1 MKRLTLIA
9 LVILIG
15 TIASAQKK
23 PLDHSVYDNWES
35 VGTTLLS
42 PDGKVLV
49 YQVAKQE
56 GDATLYIR
64 TFGRTGR
71 EVVITRG
78 YNPSVTE
85 DGEHVICLVKP
96 EYAKT
101 RQEKIK
107 KVQKEKTSK
116 DSLAIIDVKS
126 GIIKMFPNVKSY
138 RIGKLA
144 TESFAFSTTDTTF
157 IPKAD
162 RKKKDIGDP
171 LAVYHFSD
179 GHIDT
184 LRQID
189 KFDFSKDGKTLAFVR
204 KTDKKRSVVG
214 FYEPGMAKTVQL
226 TDTTTFHSLPSF
238 DETGTQALFLQA
250 NDTLSS
256 GSKHAELFLYET
268 ASGKAG
274 RLIGKDDMG
283 NLPKNW
289 GLTENSSCYFSH
301 DGKRIFAGVQ
311 EFTPPKD
318 TTLVPFETPGLDI
331 WTWNEPELPPMMKKG
346 LMRDARRTFP
356 TLYKDGKLNLLQAD
370 MFAFLQP
377 ADRWNGPFALYQE
390 TADPVETQWN
400 ARNEIIL
407 SLLNV
412 ENASR
417 KEIARGALGS
427 ARISPKGNYVTWW
440 DYNTRKWFIH
450 SIGTGSTRCLSEGI
464 DTDFWDVEDDHPM
477 APGSYGIAGWTEGDR
492 EILVY
497 DQYDIWVIPAAAGQ
511 ARRLTAGREEGR
523 TYRYVNTKDPD
534 DEPGIRNG
542 EKILLSIF
550 DNKTKENGLGMTSLD
565 AKACKTLVFGGYS
578 FPSVLKAKDADI
590 FAYRK
595 GNFQEPYDIYYSPE
609 GIGGK
614 KDVKL
619 SSINPQQTEYNWGTA
634 ELYHWTA
641 YDGTKLDGIL
651 FKPEDF
657 DASRKY
663 PVMIYFYERN
673 SETLYNYRSPAPSR
687 STVNIPFYVSR
698 GYVVFIPDIV
708 YTPGLPG
715 ESAYNCIVSGAES
728 LGQFPWID
736 SANMAIQGQS
746 WGGYQVAYLITRTG
760 MFKAAGA
767 GAPVSNM
774 TSAYGGIRWASG
786 MSRQFQYEQTQSRIG
801 RDLWHGI
808 ELYMENSPLFKL
820 PEVTTPVLIMHNDN
834 DGAVPWYQGIEM
846 FMGLRR
852 LGKPAWLLEYN
863 GEEHNLVER
872 RNCKDLSIR
881 LQQFFD
887 HYLKGAPLPVWMRD
901 GVQTSRKDYEF
912 GYETVEQ

>member
-9 LVILIG
+9 LLILIG

-42 PDGKVLV
+42 PDGRVLV

-64 TFGRTGR
+64 TFGKTGR

-214 FYEPGMAKTVQL
+214 FYEPGTAKTVQL

-250 NDTLSS
+250 YDTLSS

-318 TTLVPFETPGLDI
+318 TT
-331 WTWNEPELPPMMKKG
+331 
-346 LMRDARRTFP
+346 R
-356 TLYKDGKLNLLQAD
+356 
-370 MFAFLQP
+370 
-377 ADRWNGPFALYQE
+377 
-390 TADPVETQWN
+390 
-400 ARNEIIL
+400 
-407 SLLNV
+407 
-412 ENASR
+412 
-417 KEIARGALGS
+417 
-427 ARISPKGNYVTWW
+427 
-440 DYNTRKWFIH
+440 
-450 SIGTGSTRCLSEGI
+450 
-464 DTDFWDVEDDHPM
+464 
-477 APGSYGIAGWTEGDR
+477 
-492 EILVY
+492 
-497 DQYDIWVIPAAAGQ
+497 
-511 ARRLTAGREEGR
+511 
-523 TYRYVNTKDPD
+523 
-534 DEPGIRNG
+534 
-542 EKILLSIF
+542 
-550 DNKTKENGLGMTSLD
+550 
-565 AKACKTLVFGGYS
+565 
-578 FPSVLKAKDADI
+578 
-590 FAYRK
+590 
-595 GNFQEPYDIYYSPE
+595 
-609 GIGGK
+609 
-614 KDVKL
+614 
-619 SSINPQQTEYNWGTA
+619 
-634 ELYHWTA
+634 
-641 YDGTKLDGIL
+641 
-651 FKPEDF
+651 
-657 DASRKY
+657 
-663 PVMIYFYERN
+663 
-673 SETLYNYRSPAPSR
+673 
-687 STVNIPFYVSR
+687 
-698 GYVVFIPDIV
+698 
-708 YTPGLPG
+708 
-715 ESAYNCIVSGAES
+715 
-728 LGQFPWID
+728 
-736 SANMAIQGQS
+736 
-746 WGGYQVAYLITRTG
+746 
-760 MFKAAGA
+760 
-767 GAPVSNM
+767 
-774 TSAYGGIRWASG
+774 
-786 MSRQFQYEQTQSRIG
+786 
-801 RDLWHGI
+801 
-808 ELYMENSPLFKL
+808 
-820 PEVTTPVLIMHNDN
+820 
-834 DGAVPWYQGIEM
+834 
-846 FMGLRR
+846 
-852 LGKPAWLLEYN
+852 
-863 GEEHNLVER
+863 
-872 RNCKDLSIR
+872 
-881 LQQFFD
+881 
-887 HYLKGAPLPVWMRD
+887 
-901 GVQTSRKDYEF
+901 
-912 GYETVEQ
+912 